1 MAQILALQAAL
12 GEVMVPGAI
21 TEELQVGLIEEL
33 QEGLIE
39 VQAWE
44 ASFTGITRAQQPTLQ

>member
-1 MAQILALQAAL
+1 MAQILALQATL
-12 GEVMVPGAI
+12 GEFMLPGAI
-21 TEELQVGLIEEL
+21 TKGLQMGLIEEL

>member
-1 MAQILALQAAL
+1 MAQILALQAAF
-12 GEVMVPGAI
+12 GEVMFPGAI
-21 TEELQVGLIEEL
+21 TEGLQVGLIEEL

-44 ASFTGITRAQQPTLQ
+44 ASFIGITRAQKPTLQ